1 MAQLLWRN
9 KVKVKV
15 KVGSL
20 VQSLWRYENLAT
32 KEIFL
37 EPGATI
43 RRLIILRAGEVDDK
57 TVKANLR
64 AKLEGKFEGYLEGET
79 FG

>member
-1 MAQLLWRN
+1 MAQL
-9 KVKVKV
+9 
-15 KVGSL
+15 
-20 VQSLWRYENLAT
+20 LWRYENLAT
-32 KEIFL
+32 NEIFL

-64 AKLEGKFEGYLEGET
+64 AKLEGKFGGYFEGET

>member
-1 MAQLLWRN
+1 MVQLL
-9 KVKVKV
+9 
-15 KVGSL
+15 L
-20 VQSLWRYENLAT
+20 RYENLET

>member
-37 EPGATI
+37 VPGATI

-57 TVKANLR
+57 TVRASLRGSLRANLR
-64 AKLEGKFEGYLEGET
+64 VILRGR
-79 FG
+79 FGC